1 MAQHQ
6 KSSHAK
12 RPSKKQTRR
21 RRGWAIFGT
30 VFFTIVGVLMF
41 TVSGVLWMF
50 QYNRNSSLDALS
62 DAQLGV
68 NAELDDEIVNIA
80 LFGIDSRNLNAFKG
94 LSDSIMILSV
104 DKVHNSIKITSV
116 LRDSVVPIEGY
127 GVNKINAAYSYG
139 GPELAIKTLNENF
152 GLNIRDYAT
161 VNFRGMAEIIDA
173 VGGIEVD
180 LTEAERN
187 DANTHITWLSITS
200 GISKDLIQ
208 KSGPQTLN
216 GNQAV
221 AFARIR
227 KVSTSSGVSND
238 FGRTDRQR
246 YVMEQLFNKALNM
259 GVSKYPSLIRAL
271 LPHMETSLSYADII
285 GLAGVLTGDI
295 QFQQARIPTGY
306 NMTITNKDVPS
317 YLGSVVYYRLD
328 YASDVLH
335 AFIYDDIPTDDYITA
350 NPPDTTPW
358 YTEWAANR

>member
-12 RPSKKQTRR
+12 RPTAKKKSAGRK
-21 RRGWAIFGT
+21 WAIFGT
-30 VFFTIVGVLMF
+30 VFLSVVGVLMF
-41 TVSGVLWMF
+41 AVSGVLWMF
-50 QYNRNSSLDALS
+50 QYNRNASLDALS

-68 NAELDDEIVNIA
+68 NQELDDKVVNIA
-80 LFGIDSRNLNAFKG
+80 LFGVDSRNLNAFKG
-94 LSDSIMILSV
+94 LSDSIMILSI

-116 LRDSVVPIEGY
+116 LRDSVVPIEGH
-127 GVNKINAAYSYG
+127 GVNKINSAYSYG

-152 GLNIRDYAT
+152 QLNIRDYAT

-180 LTEAERN
+180 ITEAERTH
-187 DANTHITWLSITS
+187 ANYHITWLAASS

-208 KSGPQTLN
+208 KAGPQTLS

-221 AFARIR
+221 AFARLR

-246 YVMEQLFNKALNM
+246 YVMEQLFNKALSM
-259 GVSKYPSLIRAL
+259 GVSKYPGLIRAM
-271 LPHMETSLSYADII
+271 LPHMETSLSYSDII
-285 GLAGVLTGDI
+285 GLASVLTGDI

-328 YASDVLH
+328 YASDMLH
-335 AFIYDDIPTDDYITA
+335 AFIYDDIKTDDYIA
-350 NPPDTTPW
+350 SNPPNTAPW
-358 YTEWAANR
+358 YTEWGANR

>member
-6 KSSHAK
+6 KSNHAK
-12 RPSKKQTRR
+12 RPAKKQKSR

-30 VFFTIVGVLMF
+30 VFFSIVGVLLF

-50 QYNRNSSLDALS
+50 QYNRNSSLDSLS

-68 NAELDDEIVNIA
+68 NAELDEDIINIA
-80 LFGIDSRNLNAFKG
+80 LFGIDSRNLSSFKG

-116 LRDSVVPIEGY
+116 LRDSVVPIEGR

-161 VNFRGMAEIIDA
+161 VNFRGMADIIDA

-180 LTEAERN
+180 ISEAERN
-187 DANTHITWLSITS
+187 HANHHITWLAASS
-200 GISKDLIQ
+200 GISKDLI
-208 KSGPQTLN
+208 KKAGPQTLN

-221 AFARIR
+221 AFARLR
-227 KVSTSSGVSND
+227 KVSSSRGVSND

-246 YVMEQLFNKALNM
+246 YVMEQLFNKALSM
-259 GVSKYPSLIRAL
+259 GVSKYPGLIRAM
-271 LPHMETSLSYADII
+271 LPHMETSLSYGDII
-285 GLAGVLTGDI
+285 KLASVLTGDI

-306 NMTITNKDVPS
+306 NMTIANRDTPS

-328 YASDVLH
+328 YASDLLH
-335 AFIYDDIPTDDYITA
+335 AFIYDDIPTDDYVKQ
-350 NPPDTTPW
+350 NPPNTTPW